1 MDYLMLIQ
9 TAFRDRRHAESDDLL
24 AWYVSSL
31 SGVAQFFWLLT
42 VMLLGLYALGNF
54 QGFLDETLLSLL
66 RAIRVTAF
74 ISMLFAMWF
83 QLGVLVRALLR
94 RRGLISGSLVA
105 LIIGVGSAVVALVVS
120 FLLVLFLPG
129 V

>member
-66 RAIRVTAF
+66 RATRVTAF
-74 ISMLFAMWF
+74 ISMLFAMWL
-83 QLGVLVRALLR
+83 QVGVLVRALSR

-105 LIIGVGSAVVALVVS
+105 LII
-120 FLLVLFLPG
+120 
-129 V
+129 

>member
-1 MDYLMLIQ
+1 MLIQ
-9 TAFRDRRHAESDDLL
+9 SAFRDRRRAESDDLL

-42 VMLLGLYALGNF
+42 LMLLGLYALGNF

-66 RAIRVTAF
+66 RATRVTAC

-83 QLGVLVRALLR
+83 QFGVLIRALFR
-94 RRGLISGSLVA
+94 RWGLISGSLVA
-105 LIIGVGSAVVALVVS
+105 LIFGVGSAVVAVVVS